1 MVERGTIGRF
11 ARWGLIHGPMWGVAA
26 ALLALPLSEVVD
38 FGFGPMGIVLVGLTA
53 GLLGGPLLGA
63 LVGASCAAADRA
75 PKWILDAPDYVAV
88 LTVMVVVALV
98 AWPLLG
104 LGQASVMAG
113 ILGVATVGVAPVVDA
128 AHNAP
133 DLLHPPPSS
142 Q

>member
-26 ALLALPLSEVVD
+26 ALLALPLSAVVD
-38 FGFGPMGIVLVGLTA
+38 FRVGPMGIVLVGLSA

-63 LVGASCAAADRA
+63 LVGASCAAADHA

-88 LTVMVVVALV
+88 LTVMVAVALV
-98 AWPLLG
+98 AWPVLG
-104 LGQASVMAG
+104 LEQASAMAG
-113 ILGVATVGVAPVVDA
+113 VLGVATIGIAPVVDA

-133 DLLHPPPSS
+133 DLLHPPP